1 MGFLGVF
8 EGIHQEEGCAAVSVM
23 FGPESMLRGIEH
35 VEVFPGVADTVSEYA
50 GLELSED
57 LKEADGP
64 KVLYVGE
71 FCSFG
76 QRDEPALFPEVWNML
91 SGP

>member
-1 MGFLGVF
+1 MFLGV
-8 EGIHQEEGCAAVSVM
+8 
-23 FGPESMLRGIEH
+23 
-35 VEVFPGVADTVSEYA
+35 ADAVSEYA
-50 GLELSED
+50 GPELVED
-57 LKEADGP
+57 FTEADGP
-64 KVLYVGE
+64 KVFYVGQ

>member
-1 MGFLGVF
+1 M
-8 EGIHQEEGCAAVSVM
+8 
-23 FGPESMLRGIEH
+23 
-35 VEVFPGVADTVSEYA
+35 EVFSGVADAVSEYA
-50 GLELSED
+50 GSELAED
-57 LKEADGP
+57 FEEADGL
-64 KVLYVGE
+64 KVFYVGE